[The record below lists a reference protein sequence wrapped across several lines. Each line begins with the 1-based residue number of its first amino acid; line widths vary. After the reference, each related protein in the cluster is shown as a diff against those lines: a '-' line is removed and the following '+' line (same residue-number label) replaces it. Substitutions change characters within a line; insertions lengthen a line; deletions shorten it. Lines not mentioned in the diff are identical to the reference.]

1 MRGVPMLGRRRR
13 AGIRAA
19 VLVGAVAASWLIVG
33 VPPAGALTA
42 SEVQLLTSPNLE
54 ILPSANDTMLAWS
67 QNSRKHPRFFN
78 EYVKPLSGGK
88 AKRLNAEG
96 SRGFNGGFDG
106 TKLVFQ
112 QISHEGQSDL
122 VIYDTATDHYD
133 AVPSGVNT
141 NRWEASPSM
150 SGDYLLF
157 SRETPRR
164 TGFVDRLVLHQV
176 STGHEQVL
184 RKLFSDYRHG
194 PFIDPGQVNGDYAAW
209 DVCSR
214 SAGCNVFR
222 HQISTDHT
230 QMVPD
235 RQQEYA
241 SSVAAD
247 GTVFFMRSAPGCGR
261 KARLMRFS
269 GGTGELVEALARNRD
284 TFSTFAIDASHLVRD
299 AVNCHTQDINVN
311 LTTIS

>member
-1 MRGVPMLGRRRR
+1 MDRSRRRR
-13 AGIRAA
+13 IRAA
-19 VLVGAVAASWLIVG
+19 TLVGTVIGCWMVVG
-33 VPPAGALTA
+33 VVPAGALSA
-42 SEVQLLTSPNLE
+42 SEQQLLSSPNLE
-54 ILPSANDTMLAWS
+54 ILAAANDTMLAWS
-67 QNSRKHPRFFN
+67 QNSSKHPRFFN
-78 EYVKPLSGGK
+78 EYVKPLAGGK

-106 TKLVFQ
+106 SKLIFQ
-112 QISHEGQSDL
+112 QISHTGQSDL
-122 VIYDTATDHYD
+122 VIYDTSTNQYEAT
-133 AVPSGVNT
+133 PSGVNT
-141 NRWEASPSM
+141 TRWEANPSM

-157 SRETPRR
+157 SRETARR

-194 PFIDPGQVNGDYAAW
+194 PFIDVGQVDGDYAVW
-209 DVCSR
+209 DLCSR

-230 QMVPD
+230 QMIPD

-247 GTVFFMRSAPGCGR
+247 GTVFFMRAAPGCGR
-261 KARLMRFS
+261 KARLMRFTA
-269 GGTGELVEALARNRD
+269 GTGEVVESLARNRD
-284 TFSTFAIDASHLVRD
+284 TFSTFAIDATHLVRD
-299 AVNCHTQDINVN
+299 AVNCRTQDINVN
-311 LTTIS
+311 MTTVS

>member
-1 MRGVPMLGRRRR
+1 MLGRRRR
-13 AGIRAA
+13 GRIRAA
-19 VLVGAVAASWLIVG
+19 MLVGFVTASWLVIG
-33 VPPAGALTA
+33 VLPAGALSP
-42 SEVQLLTSPNLE
+42 SEQQLLGSPNLE

-78 EYVKPLSGGK
+78 EYVKPLAGGK
-88 AKRLNAEG
+88 PKRLNAEG

-106 TKLVFQ
+106 SKLVFQ
-112 QISHEGQSDL
+112 QVSHQGQSDL
-122 VIYDTATDHYD
+122 VIYDTATKHLETT
-133 AVPSGVNT
+133 PSGVNT
-141 NRWEASPSM
+141 NRWEAAPTM

-157 SRETPRR
+157 SRETARR
-164 TGFVDRLVLHQV
+164 KGFVDRLLLPQT

-184 RKLFSDYRHG
+184 RKLFSEYRRG
-194 PFIDPGQVNGDYAAW
+194 PFIDPGQVNGDYAVW

-222 HQISTDHT
+222 FQISTDQT
-230 QMVPD
+230 LMVPD

-247 GTVFFMRSAPGCGR
+247 GTVFFMRAAPGCGR

-269 GGTGELVEALARNRD
+269 GSTGELVESLARNRD
-284 TFSTFAIDASHLVRD
+284 TFSTFALDGSHLVRD

>member
-1 MRGVPMLGRRRR
+1 MDRSRRRR
-13 AGIRAA
+13 IRAA
-19 VLVGAVAASWLIVG
+19 TLVGTVIGCWMVVG
-33 VPPAGALTA
+33 VVPAGALSA
-42 SEVQLLTSPNLE
+42 SEQQLLSSPNLE
-54 ILPSANDTMLAWS
+54 ILAAANDTMLAWS
-67 QNSRKHPRFFN
+67 QNSSKHPRFFN
-78 EYVKPLSGGK
+78 EYVKPLAGGK

-106 TKLVFQ
+106 SKLIFQ
-112 QISHEGQSDL
+112 QISHTGQSDL
-122 VIYDTATDHYD
+122 VIYDTSTKQYE
-133 AVPSGVNT
+133 VTPSGVNT
-141 NRWEASPSM
+141 TRWEANPSM

-157 SRETPRR
+157 SRETARR

-194 PFIDPGQVNGDYAAW
+194 PFIDVGQVDGDYAVW

-230 QMVPD
+230 QMIPD

-247 GTVFFMRSAPGCGR
+247 GTVFFMRAAPGCGR
-261 KARLMRFS
+261 KARLMRFTA
-269 GGTGELVEALARNRD
+269 GTGEVVESLARNRD
-284 TFSTFAIDASHLVRD
+284 TFSTFAIDATHLVRD
-299 AVNCHTQDINVN
+299 AVNCRTQDINVN
-311 LTTIS
+311 MTTVS